1 MSLDFPE
8 ILWRLKCYIIR
19 FLGQA
24 WLFGIFWFL
33 LGFSKS
39 PRKLQCW
46 ISSCSRSDK
55 KGQKKEE
62 DEKEEEE
69 GIDKTKIFVFD
80 DVNTALSNDYF
91 LNPCEC
97 FNENWAGGFSY
108 LRGQ

>member
-1 MSLDFPE
+1 MKFE
-8 ILWRLKCYIIR
+8 IFAG
-19 FLGQA
+19 FLQIA
-24 WLFGIFWFL
+24 
-33 LGFSKS
+33 KN
-39 PRKLQCW
+39 LQCW

-55 KGQKKEE
+55 KGQEKKE

-69 GIDKTKIFVFD
+69 GMDKTKIFVFD